1 MCLFS
6 KKLWNRHKR
15 LSDSVETGW
24 ECLVKLKFI
33 ENSFEILIK
42 YYTLG
47 LVLLMCTCFNIS
59 FSFHLQVYV
68 GCVASEI
75 SISLEDNIIWK
86 FDCIELWLKEK

>member
-1 MCLFS
+1 M
-6 KKLWNRHKR
+6 
-15 LSDSVETGW
+15 
-24 ECLVKLKFI
+24 KLKFI

-75 SISLEDNIIWK
+75 SISLEDNII
-86 FDCIELWLKEK
+86 